1 VDVRRLALAG
11 VRSPAF
17 VPVALLLVAPRFA
30 APTLIAFLG
39 VRGMDTG
46 GLDAFF
52 TAYSAVLPVVL
63 VAFLGD
69 TILTWPGGVRARS
82 LLALAGTLLVLSL
95 AIVLLVVEPSTR
107 LVAVPWGALVLGLVG
122 AGSVVAFGLGLQRD
136 LDAAVP
142 LGSAADGFRALWVG
156 FGAAY
161 GIESLRLVD
170 YGYLVGWSPP
180 SGLVWLWDYGP
191 TMLLSLL
198 AIYFWLDLSF
208 LRSRSTAD
216 RGISLAVPLA
226 GAVLGLAASQGL
238 GGFILSNALTW
249 GGSYAIFSPTSVSLS
264 IVGFAVGGV
273 VAVAWALRG
282 RLAWGPWRLV
292 VGGIFIAA
300 LSGIRPFGGTVA
312 SVSGILL
319 GLAATGRGI
328 AELFAASEYRQ

>member
-39 VRGMDTG
+39 VRGLDTE

-264 IVGFAVGGV
+264 VVGFAVGGA
-273 VAVAWALRG
+273 VAVAWSLRG
-282 RLAWGPWRLV
+282 RMPRGPWRLV
-292 VGGIFIAA
+292 VGGIFVAA

-319 GLAATGRGI
+319 GLAATGRGL
-328 AELFAASEYRQ
+328 AALFYASEYRE

>member
-1 VDVRRLALAG
+1 MDVRRLALAG

-17 VPVALLLVAPRFA
+17 VPGALLLVAPRFA

-39 VRGMDTG
+39 VRGMDTE

-63 VAFLGD
+63 VAFLGAV
-69 TILTWPGGVRARS
+69 ILTWPGAVRARS

-170 YGYLVGWSPP
+170 YGYVVGWSPP

-264 IVGFAVGGV
+264 VVGFAVGGA
-273 VAVAWALRG
+273 VAVAWSLRG
-282 RLAWGPWRLV
+282 RMPRGPWRLV
-292 VGGIFIAA
+292 VGGIFVAA

>member
-1 VDVRRLALAG
+1 MDVRRLALAE

-17 VPVALLLVAPRFA
+17 VPGALLLVAPRFA

-39 VRGMDTG
+39 VRGMDTE

-216 RGISLAVPLA
+216 RGISLGFPLA